1 MSALGTRPGTDA
13 DADADAVTLLHNP
26 RCSTSRA
33 ALEALTGAGVD
44 PTVVSYLEDRL
55 DEPALRDL
63 LDRLEDPVSDLV
75 RRDAAFERAGLEE
88 SDVAHTEGVVAALL
102 ALPELMQRP
111 VIIGGDRAF
120 IGRPRSRV
128 AAVLGP
134 GGSGASG
141 GSSG

>member
-1 MSALGTRPGTDA
+1 MSAPGTGA

-33 ALEALTGAGVD
+33 ALDTLTGAGVS
-44 PTVVSYLEDRL
+44 PTVVRYLEDPL
-55 DEPALRDL
+55 DEPALRNL

-88 SDVAHTEGVVAALL
+88 SDVADTEGVVAALL
-102 ALPELMQRP
+102 AHPELMQRP
-111 VIIGGDRAF
+111 VIVAGARAF

-128 AAVLGP
+128 AEVV
-134 GGSGASG
+134 GSGRAG
-141 GSSG
+141 GSSA